1 MTEHDER
8 LLDGEEDDEYLEDYH
23 YQDWGVDRVDL
34 DFKSVSD
41 LQSLLSDRR
50 RGQLSYNLYKL
61 YDKIDASLRQD
72 LRSVT
77 LKPGPDVSLGS
88 SLVTHSSQHITT
100 RSITNGGDTAQ
111 TASTS
116 LKNLLSSTGSLQT
129 QERERL
135 SIEDSPTG
143 DDFGLLSS
151 YLSSTEP
158 SLLPSMPTEQSD
170 SSSFGS
176 ALINFAF
183 IIIFILVS
191 VFIVIQCSHFVV
203 YIARQAFKNRNSG
216 RKLPEFLRSRL
227 TTETEVAQDYTMN
240 ERVRGLVV
248 EVDCNNQVSAHTA
261 AGPGSPVSILHNSP
275 FYSPVKQTVTPG
287 PLSPAASSHRSTPFM
302 EAIIGN
308 SNVCSDDQDE
318 VESTNQDDP
327 QEVTNDSDEGIESEE
342 GDEDID
348 GEAFKQLIREKVPEP
363 TVFSKTPLLYSNC
376 FSKEEIYGKF
386 SPPGL
391 IDNCHFPPGERGN
404 SVDSPSCDISGL
416 SSFSSVSPPSPL
428 LVTRWSRD
436 HGHLIPH
443 IPATG
448 GVGECLI

>member
-1 MTEHDER
+1 MTKHDER
-8 LLDGEEDDEYLEDYH
+8 LLDGEEDEEYLEDYH

-34 DFKSVSD
+34 DFKSVAD

-77 LKPGPDVSLGS
+77 LKPGPSDSAALGS
-88 SLVTHSSQHITT
+88 SLLTTPSSQHITT
-100 RSITNGGDTAQ
+100 RSITDGGDTVQ
-111 TASTS
+111 TVSTS
-116 LKNLLSSTGSLQT
+116 LNNLLSSTVSLQN

-135 SIEDSPTG
+135 SIEDSRPG

-158 SLLPSMPTEQSD
+158 SLLPSMPTEESD

-176 ALINFAF
+176 VLINFAF

-191 VFIVIQCSHFVV
+191 IFIVIQCSHFVV

-227 TTETEVAQDYTMN
+227 TTDTEVVQDYTMN

-248 EVDCNNQVSAHTA
+248 EVDCNNHVSAHTA
-261 AGPGSPVSILHNSP
+261 ADPGSPVSVLHNSP

-287 PLSPAASSHRSTPFM
+287 PLSPAASSNRSTPFM
-302 EAIIGN
+302 EAIIG
-308 SNVCSDDQDE
+308 
-318 VESTNQDDP
+318 
-327 QEVTNDSDEGIESEE
+327 
-342 GDEDID
+342 
-348 GEAFKQLIREKVPEP
+348 
-363 TVFSKTPLLYSNC
+363 
-376 FSKEEIYGKF
+376 
-386 SPPGL
+386 
-391 IDNCHFPPGERGN
+391 
-404 SVDSPSCDISGL
+404 
-416 SSFSSVSPPSPL
+416 
-428 LVTRWSRD
+428 
-436 HGHLIPH
+436 GHKR
-443 IPATG
+443 
-448 GVGECLI
+448 